1 MSGVGGLTFVPPG
14 TGSGSGSGTPPPS
27 GGGGNFWDGLKTSWA
42 NFKYTRARIR
52 DFKNRE
58 RVGRAP
64 GLRDEIDELRLE
76 TTVESQRNQLEAARD
91 ARAKAG
97 AARIT
102 RATKMAILAGTAGGA
117 ITKDSVAVYDS
128 PALRKITLENPFLDP
143 NKRQNLTALKEASAH
158 TTKDLRQYTAGTE
171 SMRGLNVTS
180 DLPAKDALMVS
191 GKMKSYNMPAGSMKE
206 LNSPEVLIKNRP
218 DFTMQR
224 MNTPIKLNRLRNAG
238 NPGSMSGMPITNPPP
253 QPRLQQAINSSV
265 PVFNLQS
272 LKIRDIEGGETP
284 LARMSTKNL
293 TIKPPIGNTPI
304 NGPALNLQSGLS
316 LQVQPRKL
324 LAKPKSSS
332 NGFDN
337 SYYKRNM
344 SKFRKE
350 LR

>member
-1 MSGVGGLTFVPPG
+1 MPAGIGPAGYPGGG
-14 TGSGSGSGTPPPS
+14 TPPS
-27 GGGGNFWDGLKTSWA
+27 GGGGNFWDGVRFGWEK
-42 NFKYTRARIR
+42 FKQKRGQYRKFVS
-52 DFKNRE
+52 DE
-58 RVGRAP
+58 RLGKEP
-64 GLRDEIDELRLE
+64 GLQGEIRETGTLTTLE
-76 TTVESQRNQLEAARD
+76 KQRNELEKARD

-117 ITKDSVAVYDS
+117 ITKESVGIYDS
-128 PALRKITLENPFLDP
+128 PALRKITTENPFLDP
-143 NKRQNLTALKEASAH
+143 NKRQNLTALREASAH
-158 TTKDLRQYTAGTE
+158 TTKDLRQYTSGTT
-171 SMRGLNVTS
+171 SMQFLNEPSRV
-180 DLPAKDALMVS
+180 PAKDALLVS
-191 GKMKSYNMPAGSMKE
+191 GKMRAYNAPTTSMKE
-206 LNSPEVLIKNRP
+206 LNSPSELIKNRP

-238 NPGSMSGMPITNPPP
+238 NPGSMSSMPITSPPP

-272 LKIRDIEGGETP
+272 LKIRDVEGGGTP

-293 TIKPPIGNTPI
+293 TIRPPIGNSPI
-304 NGPALNLQSGLS
+304 SGPALSNQSGLS
-316 LQVQPRKL
+316 LQAQPRKL
-324 LAKPKSSS
+324 LAKPKSTSG
-332 NGFDN
+332 GFDN

>member
-1 MSGVGGLTFVPPG
+1 MPAGIGGPG
-14 TGSGSGSGTPPPS
+14 TGGAGGA
-27 GGGGNFWDGLKTSWA
+27 GLGGGNPFWDGIRTGWQKARQARAWVKQKKTEY
-42 NFKYTRARIR
+42 YTSQSERLAEESKFTQAETVSEAQKAVR
-52 DFKNRE
+52 DK
-58 RVGRAP
+58 
-64 GLRDEIDELRLE
+64 I
-76 TTVESQRNQLEAARD
+76 RD
-91 ARAKAG
+91 ARGTAFAK
-97 AARIT
+97 RT
-102 RATKMAILAGTAGGA
+102 DRALKMAISAGTAGGA
-117 ITKDSVAVYDS
+117 ITKESVGIYDS
-128 PALRKITLENPFLDP
+128 PALRKITTENPFLDP
-143 NKRQNLTALKEASAH
+143 NKRQNLTALREASAH

-171 SMRGLNVTS
+171 SMRGLHETS
-180 DLPAKDALMVS
+180 GLPAKDALMVS
-191 GKMKSYNMPAGSMKE
+191 GKMKGYNTPPGSMKE
-206 LNSPEVLIKNRP
+206 LNAPEMLVKNRP

-272 LKIRDIEGGETP
+272 LKIRDVEGGETP

-293 TIKPPIGNTPI
+293 TIRPPIGNTPI
-304 NGPALNLQSGLS
+304 SGPALSNQSGLS
-316 LQVQPRKL
+316 LQAQPRKL

-332 NGFDN
+332 GFDN